1 MPVFIVSAVRSHLI
15 NRCGARLRLPGAAA
29 ALLLAGAALLFTA
42 GQALAQEA
50 PGGLAAAAD
59 SLTQATLDAG
69 DVQESDTP
77 APPTV
82 SPILTPPLPFAEPQ
96 IGPVVKRSYGD
107 DVERRTTAFLPASL
121 DFMTPITLPVTAE
134 RWVRV
139 DLSEQ
144 VLVAYD
150 GQKPV
155 RAFMISSG
163 LPGWDTVTGEFRV
176 RMKVRSQRMSGE
188 GYDLPNVQW
197 VQYFYADYGLH
208 GTYWHNDFGRPK
220 SHGCV
225 NMTNADAKWVW
236 DWLGPVWDGET
247 VWQRS
252 SDENPGSLVIVH
264 A

>member
-1 MPVFIVSAVRSHLI
+1 MPVFIASAVRSFPSP
-15 NRCGARLRLPGAAA
+15 RAARRSLRLLGVAA
-29 ALLLAGAALLFTA
+29 ALLLAGAVLFLAA
-42 GQALAQEA
+42 GRALAQET
-50 PGGLAAAAD
+50 PRGLAANI
-59 SLTQATLDAG
+59 SGVSQAVLDPG
-69 DVQESDTP
+69 DVQEAE
-77 APPTV
+77 APPAARRM
-82 SPILTPPLPFAEPQ
+82 TPPLPFTGPQ
-96 IGPVVKRSYGD
+96 IGPVIKRYYGD
-107 DVERRTTAFLPASL
+107 DVDRRTTAFLPASL
-121 DFMTPITLPVTAE
+121 DFMTPITLPVTDE
-134 RWVRV
+134 RWVRI

-150 GQKPV
+150 GRKPV
-155 RAFMISSG
+155 RAFMVSSG

-176 RMKVRSQRMSGE
+176 RMKVRSQRMTGE

-236 DWLGPVWDGET
+236 EWLGPEWDGKT

-252 SDENPGSLVIVH
+252 TDDNPGSLVVVH
-264 A
+264 E